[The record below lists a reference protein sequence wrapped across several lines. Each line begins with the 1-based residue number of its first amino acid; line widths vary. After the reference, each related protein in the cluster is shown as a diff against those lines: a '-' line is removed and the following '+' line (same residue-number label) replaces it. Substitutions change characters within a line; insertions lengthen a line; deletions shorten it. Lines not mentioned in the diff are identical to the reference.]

1 MQSELLDDLHMTHLL
16 GRRWEDANLIT
27 IRGEEDVTR
36 LIWYRGREG
45 VDDE

>member
-1 MQSELLDDLHMTHLL
+1 MQGELLDDLHMTHLL

-36 LIWYRGREG
+36 LIWYHGREG